1 MNQQLGHHRPMTS
14 GSIDDLP
21 VLFGFLPF
29 RVIDGD
35 ET

>member
-1 MNQQLGHHRPMTS
+1 MTS